1 MTTDDGE
8 LTNSYPENNPDGDVA
23 YFDEYLKRGHT
34 LNRLLGIIRL
44 TSSRDTLVDT
54 DILLDPELDESEF
67 LDEEGTQ
74 IYQSLIGSAKWFV
87 QLGLFDIV
95 AHIMTLS
102 SFLAQPRHGHL
113 DRIKRIIG
121 FSSKINNPAIRIRKD
136 MADLSDVAIERQS
149 AEGLRYTSAYGY
161 MYIPDKINPSSILG
175 KHWSYRNIWNMLRL
189 LLFWHSYWG
198 IDRTVGE
205 CPIGTIRC
213 TCTRYFPT

>member
-1 MTTDDGE
+1 M
-8 LTNSYPENNPDGDVA
+8 
-23 YFDEYLKRGHT
+23 
-34 LNRLLGIIRL
+34 
-44 TSSRDTLVDT
+44 DT

-87 QLGLFDIV
+87 QLGLFDIAV
-95 AHIMTLS
+95 HIMTLS
-102 SFLAQPRHGHL
+102 SFLAQPRHDHL

-121 FSSKINNPAIRIRKD
+121 FSSKMNDPAIRKD
-136 MADLSDVAIERQS
+136 MADLSDVAIERYDWS

-161 MYIPDKINPSSILG
+161 MYIPDKINPASILG

-198 IDRTVGE
+198 IDRTVGSVKLV
-205 CPIGTIRC
+205 PFDVLVRGIFLRN
-213 TCTRYFPT
+213 